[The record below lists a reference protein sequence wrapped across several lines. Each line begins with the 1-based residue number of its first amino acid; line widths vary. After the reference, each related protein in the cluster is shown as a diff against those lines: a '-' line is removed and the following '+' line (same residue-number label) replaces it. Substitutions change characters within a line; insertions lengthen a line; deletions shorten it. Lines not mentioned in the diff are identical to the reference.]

1 MLVLWAVAVRPMPGL
16 SIGRGWCRV
25 VALWVGSSHLL
36 PGLSI
41 GGLTWGVRL
50 NLVSEVLWLGLVLG
64 GILCILPWAPVLRS
78 LM

>member
-16 SIGRGWCRV
+16 SVGRGWCRA
-25 VALWVGSSHLL
+25 VALWAGSSYLL

-41 GGLTWGVRL
+41 AGLGGVRL